1 MWTQEGKE
9 RVRGIETVALTHTLP
24 RAEQTAIGKLLYRI
38 GSPVWHSVMTERGGM
53 GAGRGR
59 KGIYVHTELIHCIV
73 PQKLT
78 QHCKSIIRQ

>member
-24 RAEQTAIGKLLYRI
+24 CAEQTAIGKLLYRI

-53 GAGRGR
+53 GEAGRQAQDGR
-59 KGIYVHTELIHCIV
+59 DMYILMTDSHRCMTETNTM
-73 PQKLT
+73 P
-78 QHCKSIIRQ
+78 